1 MRYFCAK
8 DTSNKEEL
16 KENEAKRL
24 TFYKAVASLLR
35 AYANL
40 ANEMEGA
47 GYSSVETE
55 KIKKEVEYFESV
67 RTEVKLASGDYIDLK
82 MYEPAMRHLI
92 DTYIRAEESEK
103 ISAFDDMTLVQLIV
117 ERGVDA
123 LNELP
128 KGIRQNKEATAETI
142 ENNIRRVIIDE
153 QPVNPKYYERM
164 SELLDAL
171 IHERRQQKIEYKVYL
186 ARIVELTKKIKNP
199 AGGTSYPT
207 SLNTNAKRALYDNL
221 DKNEHLATAVH
232 EAVIAAKEDEFRAN
246 PIKLKKVRYAI
257 RRVLNDDLQTDLI
270 LDIVKNQTEY

>member
-1 MRYFCAK
+1 
-8 DTSNKEEL
+8 
-16 KENEAKRL
+16 
-24 TFYKAVASLLR
+24 
-35 AYANL
+35 
-40 ANEMEGA
+40 
-47 GYSSVETE
+47 
-55 KIKKEVEYFESV
+55 
-67 RTEVKLASGDYIDLK
+67 
-82 MYEPAMRHLI
+82 
-92 DTYIRAEESEK
+92 
-103 ISAFDDMTLVQLIV
+103 
-117 ERGVDA
+117 
-123 LNELP
+123 
-128 KGIRQNKEATAETI
+128 
-142 ENNIRRVIIDE
+142 
-153 QPVNPKYYERM
+153 M